1 MNIKQFTIVAM
12 ASCAL
17 LISCKKKEVTPEQIE
32 ISTMDYS
39 RRVCPRMINENMTM
53 DSIVFRA
60 DAPNDYYYYYTVS
73 GTMDDDYE
81 FPILIDA
88 QRSIYLTSLKQAPE
102 MIPVKE
108 LEATVHHVFISKN
121 TGKVIYD
128 LQFVSAEYNG
138 DYVTNAPHAPKSKA
152 KKRRRKTKKK

>member
-1 MNIKQFTIVAM
+1 MSKEKLDIKILAKKMELLDIRVKELEEMNIKQFTIVAM

-81 FPILIDA
+81 FPILINA
-88 QRSIYLTSLKQAPE
+88 K
-102 MIPVKE
+102 
-108 LEATVHHVFISKN
+108 LESFCFFISDN
-121 TGKVIYD
+121 NF
-128 LQFVSAEYNG
+128 LA
-138 DYVTNAPHAPKSKA
+138 
-152 KKRRRKTKKK
+152 

>member
-1 MNIKQFTIVAM
+1 MNTKQFTIVAL
-12 ASCAL
+12 ASCTVL
-17 LISCKKKEVTPEQIE
+17 TSCKKKEVTPEQIE
-32 ISTMDYS
+32 ISTIDYS

-53 DSIVFRA
+53 DSIIFRA
-60 DAPNDYYYYYTVS
+60 DDPNDYYYYYTVS
-73 GTMDDDYE
+73 GSMDDDYE

-128 LQFVSAEYNG
+128 LQFVSAEYNSA
-138 DYVTNAPHAPKSKA
+138 YVTNAPYTPKSKG
-152 KKRRRKTKKK
+152 KRRKR